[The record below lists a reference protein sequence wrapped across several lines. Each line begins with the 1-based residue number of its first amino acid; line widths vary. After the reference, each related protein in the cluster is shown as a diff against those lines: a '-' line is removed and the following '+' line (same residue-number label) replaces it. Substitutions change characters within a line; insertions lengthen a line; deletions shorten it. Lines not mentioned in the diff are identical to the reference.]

1 MPASPPIKKFLSN
14 SGVRIYR
21 IPCQVF
27 EALSARVYLLVGA
40 GPPTLLDAG
49 SSLGVS
55 TRQILAGVEAVRDD
69 FGEAVRPGDVRRII
83 VSHGHVDHVGGLP
96 ELLRTMPAQVAV
108 HPLDRAAVASCREH
122 VVTSAVRLNAFFR
135 RAGVEEARRDELLKM
150 SPYRWTAR
158 EDVAVGLPLEDG
170 DELDGLRI
178 LHTPGHSPGH
188 VCIGVGNVLLSG
200 DHILSQ
206 TLPHLWPESA
216 AAYTG
221 LGHYLESL
229 DKVDRTPGFELALA
243 AHEQVIH
250 DVYGRIKTIR
260 SAHRRRLERML
271 EMLRKTGR
279 PLSIDEIARQSYPEV
294 TSFRAVLAITDVG
307 SRVEY
312 LHQRGQ
318 LSVANLEEIERDE
331 TAVFRYCAV

>member
-1 MPASPPIKKFLSN
+1 MLTSTPIKQFLSN

-27 EALSARVYLLVGA
+27 EGLSARVYLLLGA

-49 SSLGVS
+49 SSLDAS
-55 TRQILAGVEAVRDD
+55 TQQILAGVEAVRDQ
-69 FGEAVRPGDVRRII
+69 FGESVRPPDIRRII
-83 VSHGHVDHVGGLP
+83 VTHGHVDHVGGLP
-96 ELLRTMPAQVAV
+96 TLVRAIPADVAV
-108 HPLDRAAVASCREH
+108 HSLDSTPVASCHAH
-122 VVTSAVRLNAFFR
+122 VVTSTVRLNALFR
-135 RAGVEEARRDELLKM
+135 RAGVDEARRSELVRT
-150 SPYRWTAR
+150 SPYRWASH
-158 EDVAVGLPLEDG
+158 ENVPVGRRLEDG
-170 DELDGLRI
+170 DELDGLRV

-188 VCIGVGNVLLSG
+188 VCIAVGNVLLSG

-229 DKVDRTPGFELALA
+229 TKIERTPGIELTLA

-250 DVYGRIKTIR
+250 DVYGRIQTIR
-260 SAHRRRLERML
+260 SAHRRRLGRL
-271 EMLRKTGR
+271 LDMLRKAAR
-279 PLSIDEIARQSYPEV
+279 PMSIDEIAQQSYPEV
-294 TSFRAVLAITDVG
+294 TSFRAVLAVTDVS

-312 LHQRGQ
+312 LHQRGE
-318 LSVANLEEIERDE
+318 LTVANLDEIERDE
-331 TAVFRYCAV
+331 DAVFRYRPA

>member
-1 MPASPPIKKFLSN
+1 MSASPPIKRFLSN

-27 EALSARVYLLVGA
+27 ETLSARVYLLVGA
-40 GPPTLLDAG
+40 GSPTLLDAG
-49 SSLGVS
+49 SSLAAS
-55 TRQILAGVEAVRDD
+55 TQQILAGIEAVRDD
-69 FGEAVRPGDVRRII
+69 FGETVRPGDVRRII

-96 ELLRTMPAQVAV
+96 ELLRTMPAEVAV

-135 RAGVEEARRDELLKM
+135 RAGIDAARRGELLKM

-158 EDVAVGLPLEDG
+158 ENVPVGLNLEDG

-188 VCIGVGNVLLSG
+188 VCIGVGNLLLSG

-229 DKVDRTPGFELALA
+229 GKIERTPGFECTLA

-271 EMLRKTGR
+271 EMLRKAGR

-294 TSFRAVLAITDVG
+294 TSFRAVLAVTDVG

-312 LHQRGQ
+312 LHQRGE
-318 LSVANLEEIERDE
+318 LTVANLDEIDRDE
-331 TAVFRYCAV
+331 NAVYRYRPA

>member
-1 MPASPPIKKFLSN
+1 
-14 SGVRIYR
+14 
-21 IPCQVF
+21 
-27 EALSARVYLLVGA
+27 
-40 GPPTLLDAG
+40 
-49 SSLGVS
+49 
-55 TRQILAGVEAVRDD
+55 
-69 FGEAVRPGDVRRII
+69 
-83 VSHGHVDHVGGLP
+83 
-96 ELLRTMPAQVAV
+96 
-108 HPLDRAAVASCREH
+108 
-122 VVTSAVRLNAFFR
+122 LNGFFR
-135 RAGVEEARRDELLKM
+135 RAGIEEARRDELLKM

-229 DKVDRTPGFELALA
+229 DKVDRTPGFELTLA

-294 TSFRAVLAITDVG
+294 TSFRAVLAVTDVG

-318 LSVANLEEIERDE
+318 LTVANLDEIQRDE
-331 TAVFRYCAV
+331 TAVYRYHPA